1 MLAEIQ
7 QTENENEKTNIEIMS
22 QRNTIASEIN
32 YDKFMFEGLEDDRCW
47 GYGFRRLTVKS
58 TEDTKNICP
67 YTFTSFGY
75 KTQDKKLLLGMRMNV
90 DQHSPVKFI
99 DWDKTKNPTDLLS
112 ILMRE
117 LMCDFFEKKKNI
129 YTNR

>member
-1 MLAEIQ
+1 MQSEIQ

-32 YDKFMFEGLEDDRCW
+32 YDKFMFEGLEDDRSW

-67 YTFTSFGY
+67 YTFISFGY

-99 DWDKTKNPTDLLS
+99 DWDKTKKPTDLLS

-117 LMCDFFEKKKNI
+117 LMCDFIEKKKN
-129 YTNR
+129 TNTNN